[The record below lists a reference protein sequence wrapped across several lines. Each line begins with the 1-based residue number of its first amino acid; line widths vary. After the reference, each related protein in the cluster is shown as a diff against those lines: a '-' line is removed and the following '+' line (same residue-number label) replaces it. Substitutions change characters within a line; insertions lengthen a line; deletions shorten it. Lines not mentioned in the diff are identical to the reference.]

1 MRKIIMILGL
11 IALIA
16 SASSALMRV
25 GVENVAGATFPYVGW
40 QLTDTQAID
49 VGLGYT
55 STNNGNVTNLGLGG
69 KYTQKITEVK
79 QVKLNW
85 YGMLGLN
92 SANAGGASTTTITLL
107 GGLGAEYKLTDAIG
121 VYGDID
127 ILTIQSMSG
136 GATGTNFFLVTGD
149 FNCYSGVRI
158 YI

>member
-1 MRKIIMILGL
+1 MRKMITILAL
-11 IALIA
+11 VALIA
-16 SASSALMRV
+16 SASSAMMRV
-25 GVENVAGATFPYVGW
+25 GVENATGATFPYVGW
-40 QLTDTQAID
+40 QLSDTQAVD
-49 VGLGYT
+49 VGLTYT
-55 STNNGNVTNLGLGG
+55 STNNGNTTNLGLGG

-85 YGMLGLN
+85 FGMLGIA
-92 SANAGGASTTTITLL
+92 SANAFGASTTTITLL

-127 ILTIQSMSG
+127 LLTIQSMSG
-136 GATGTNFFLVTGD
+136 AATGTNFFLVTGD